1 MMSLQAFAARCAS
14 YIKNGTPFIAYRHD
28 RGYGLLKT
36 GELPAIVYTIQVQN
50 CSPEKFLDIAQ
61 YDAYVARV
69 RQSGRPYKGWSKA
82 TTLKAMRTTV
92 SGFRK
97 AIQKMRKDPCTRG
110 SLCVVECDGTSYAA
124 EGDVGDLIEEALG

>member
-36 GELPAIVYTIQVQN
+36 GEQLKTVYTVQVQN
-50 CSPEKFLDIAQ
+50 YHPETFLDMAQ
-61 YDAYVARV
+61 SDAYIAKARQQGKSYQ
-69 RQSGRPYKGWSKA
+69 RWAKETK
-82 TTLKAMRTTV
+82 LKAAKTTV

-97 AIQKMRKDPCTRG
+97 AIQKMRKDPCTRS

-124 EGDVGDLIEEALG
+124 EGDVAELIEEALG